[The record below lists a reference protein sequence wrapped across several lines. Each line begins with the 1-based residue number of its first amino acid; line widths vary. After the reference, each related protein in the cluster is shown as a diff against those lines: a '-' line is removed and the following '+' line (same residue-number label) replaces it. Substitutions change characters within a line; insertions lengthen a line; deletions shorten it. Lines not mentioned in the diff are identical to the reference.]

1 MRGALQ
7 SKEDYMPMR
16 RTLPIRAT
24 EDHISVREL
33 LVVCCLVAIGLAAT
47 VGLAV
52 LLQPPPDLITF
63 LVQFG

>member
-1 MRGALQ
+1 
-7 SKEDYMPMR
+7 MPMR

-24 EDHISVREL
+24 EDHISVRDL

-52 LLQPPPDLITF
+52 VLQPLPDLIT
-63 LVQFG
+63 LLAQFG

>member
-1 MRGALQ
+1 MLTRG
-7 SKEDYMPMR
+7 
-16 RTLPIRAT
+16 TLPIRAT
-24 EDHISVREL
+24 EDHISPVRDL

-52 LLQPPPDLITF
+52 VLQPPPDLITF

>member
-1 MRGALQ
+1 
-7 SKEDYMPMR
+7 MPMR

-52 LLQPPPDLITF
+52 VLQPLPDLIT
-63 LVQFG
+63 LLAQFG